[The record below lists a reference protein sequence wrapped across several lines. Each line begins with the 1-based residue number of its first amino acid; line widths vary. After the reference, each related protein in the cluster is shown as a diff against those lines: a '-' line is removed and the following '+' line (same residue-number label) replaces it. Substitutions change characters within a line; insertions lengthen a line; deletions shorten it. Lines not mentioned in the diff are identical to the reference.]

1 MNFVPRRDGSR
12 KPFSFGKKSAPSTGD
27 SYNESDPWGDGNS
40 SNVTP
45 QAPKKSFDPIKDRE
59 LKTRDSESRGVRDRA
74 AKKAEARRT
83 ESNNMPTPRDSGS
96 NYRNDID

>member
-1 MNFVPRRDGSR
+1 MAIRFPRREGSR
-12 KPFSFGKKSAPSTGD
+12 KKVTASRDFDPS
-27 SYNESDPWGDGNS
+27 NPWGDKPNI
-40 SNVTP
+40 TP

-74 AKKAEARRT
+74 AKKAEARRK

>member
-1 MNFVPRRDGSR
+1 MGIR
-12 KPFSFGKKSAPSTGD
+12 KPFSFGGTKKSAPSTG
-27 SYNESDPWGDGNS
+27 SDFDPSNPWGDVGSTNI
-40 SNVTP
+40 TP

-74 AKKAEARRT
+74 AKKAAARRT